1 MKKFWNLMLAALVIF
16 GAVACTE
23 NQEENIPEAKKEP
36 VLSFVANIDVD
47 DETRTILEQVDGQW
61 TTNWTG
67 KDKLYVSVDGGVR
80 YEFVNTPENKDV
92 FNCCDDGVVELR
104 GKNVTIDNGA
114 DFDSTE
120 GVNGG
125 SLSGVGS
132 NFPYET
138 VTLTADNA
146 FFRFSSVHVGTLTAS
161 EAVFYYGG
169 AFHDTITLRPGTD
182 VFVAFKPFEGTLNY
196 SINGVKQKELTTD
209 VNFVA
214 KKIYP
219 LGDFKTAV
227 GTYGIVGGFN
237 NWAQTSPVDMYL
249 IPGTNVYVRYDVDIA
264 PKSGQNAGFKFVKNK
279 AWTNAK
285 GSSAVKS
292 GNWTVGNSN
301 GDNITYSTTDKVD
314 IYFDKSNGTYCI
326 LAAGSDM
333 PTPAKNVLYLI
344 PGQWDNGYARFAAY
358 FFQTGKTETWKD
370 MTSVGEGRYVVI
382 APDGYN
388 NVIFCR
394 MNKSAAANNWGNKWQ
409 QTKDLTVP
417 TNTSIVYD
425 TKANGDQNDKPNGS
439 WGTYA
444 L

>member
-67 KDKLYVSVDGGVR
+67 SDKLYVYVDGGVR
-80 YEFVNTPENKDV
+80 YEFVNTPDNKEV
-92 FNCCDDGVVELR
+92 FNCYTEGVEELR
-104 GKNVTIDNGA
+104 GQSVMVDNGA
-114 DFDSTE
+114 DFDSTK

-138 VTLTADNA
+138 VALTADNA

-196 SINGVKQKELTTD
+196 SINGEVKEELTTAKE
-209 VNFVA
+209 FAA

-219 LGDFKTAV
+219 LGDFKTEV

-237 NWAQTSPVDMYL
+237 SWDATSPVDMYL
-249 IPGTNVYVRYDVDIA
+249 IPGTNVYVRYDVDIT
-264 PKSGQNAGFKFVKNK
+264 PKSGQDKGFKFVKNK
-279 AWTNAK
+279 AWTNDK
-285 GSSAVKS
+285 GSSSVKS
-292 GNWTVGNSN
+292 GNWTVCSSAN
-301 GDNITYSTTDKVD
+301 GGNITFSTNNVD

-344 PGQWDNGYARFAAY
+344 PGKWDNGWARFAAY
-358 FFQTGKTETWKD
+358 FFQDGKAETWAN
-370 MTSVGEGRYVVI
+370 MTSVGEGRYVVL
-382 APDGYN
+382 APDGYG

-394 MNKSAAANNWGNKWQ
+394 MNKSATVNNWNNKWQ

-417 TNTSIVYD
+417 TSTSIVYD
-425 TKANGDQNDKPNGS
+425 TKATQEDTDKPGGS